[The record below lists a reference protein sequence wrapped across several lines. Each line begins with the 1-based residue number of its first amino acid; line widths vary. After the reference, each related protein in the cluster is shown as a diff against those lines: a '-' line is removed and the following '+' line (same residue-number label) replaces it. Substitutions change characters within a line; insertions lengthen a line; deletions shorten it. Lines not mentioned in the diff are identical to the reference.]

1 LDAAFSDRYEPN
13 GLEYARLLS
22 ENRRLFW
29 PVSLIDPPEQMMA
42 EHNNTTEGLDHDSVL
57 ASPQNWGV
65 ILGVGAVII
74 CMLVMI
80 INLSIFES
88 RLAQPT
94 NPWVQL
100 GRLAG
105 LALSLILGGWLLWRL
120 FNRRPASHRV
130 YLKRHLQK
138 AVHYTERIEQLL
150 KSGANG
156 HEQPLLRQI
165 QTWWQTIEA
174 MARTLGDLS
183 QNSDIIQSDLHDLPG
198 AIVELERQLALETH
212 SLLRADLEQML
223 GQRRR
228 QQAALEQLQTT
239 RRRAEIQI
247 ERTIAVLGTIYSQ
260 LLTYRSTFHVADYQQ
275 LADNVAEEVQQLQDY
290 LEALQEV
297 KGRSP
302 AAR

>member
-1 LDAAFSDRYEPN
+1 
-13 GLEYARLLS
+13 
-22 ENRRLFW
+22 
-29 PVSLIDPPEQMMA
+29 MA
-42 EHNNTTEGLDHDSVL
+42 EYDNTRQDLDQDG
-57 ASPQNWGV
+57 AITSPQNWGV

-74 CMLVMI
+74 GVLVMI
-80 INLSIFES
+80 VNLSLFES
-88 RLAQPT
+88 RLALAAT
-94 NPWVQL
+94 PWVQL
-100 GRLAG
+100 GRWAG
-105 LALSLILGGWLLWRL
+105 LLLSLGLGGWLLWRL
-120 FNRRPASHRV
+120 FSRRSSPHRA
-130 YLKRHLQK
+130 YLKHHLQK

-150 KSGANG
+150 RSGAKG
-156 HEQPLLRQI
+156 HEQPLLLQI
-165 QTWWQTIEA
+165 RTWWQTIEA
-174 MARTLGDLS
+174 MAQTLSDLS

-198 AIVELERQLALETH
+198 AIAELERQLAGETH
-212 SLLRADLEQML
+212 PLLRADLEQML

-290 LEALQEV
+290 LEALQEI